1 MKATKRTT
9 TNRKTHTVAPKK
21 PIHKPAKTAAAPS
34 ATVFNITKPKLAIAM
49 FDVTIAGDRLLV
61 DRIGNGAVAGYGE
74 TAVDNGGAKPLPISR
89 EQVFERA
96 KYRDHQ
102 GVEGFPAGGIR
113 AAIRDAAVVTD
124 REIAK
129 AAMNRAMTVLG
140 DVIPLGFR
148 ECQLR
153 EDIGRN
159 SGMNRS
165 PRLVIRPMYID
176 WELRFQVR
184 LMLNEI
190 NPQQLYSL
198 ITLAGQ
204 CIGIGN
210 WRPGT
215 PKGGSFGC
223 WEVKNFA
230 LATGEIA
237 TAAE

>member
-1 MKATKRTT
+1 M
-9 TNRKTHTVAPKK
+9 APKK
-21 PIHKPAKTAAAPS
+21 QQPKPTQQPTNVVDFKLSP
-34 ATVFNITKPKLAIAM
+34 PKLNIAT
-49 FDVTIAGDRLLV
+49 FDVVIEGDRLLV
-61 DRIGNGAVAGYGE
+61 DKIGPGAVAGYGE
-74 TAVDNGGAKPLPISR
+74 TAIDTGGTKPLPVTP

-96 KYRDHQ
+96 KYRDVN
-102 GVEGFPAGGIR
+102 GADGFPANGIR

-129 AAMNRAMTVLG
+129 AATNRAMTVLG
-140 DVIPLGFR
+140 DILPLEFR

-159 SGMNRS
+159 SGMTRA
-165 PRLVIRPMYID
+165 PRLVIRPLYLD
-176 WELRFQVR
+176 WRLRFQVR
-184 LMLNEI
+184 LLLNEI

-223 WEVKNFA
+223 WDVTGFA
-230 LATGEIA
+230 LAADVGA
-237 TAAE
+237 QAAE